1 MSAPAPPSP
10 PVLHPADRTVV
21 VSGALQGSGVLL
33 TDLLILTCAH
43 VVKTGSVHVAHPG
56 SPERTRATVAWID
69 YRLDVALL
77 QAVEPVR
84 PVPPVRLGVVDTR
97 QAIPG
102 CEIIGFPRVQRY
114 GRDQRLEADQY
125 TATVLPMAGR
135 VRDLLVCDL
144 DGPPAAR
151 PDDEPAALSGLSGG
165 PVFMGDVL
173 LGVARQVPRRR
184 DGRRVECVPLAPV
197 LAAKPFRLVCQRT
210 GIDLRQER
218 VHGSF
223 PRDLRYEAEYA
234 QALGVAYRRT
244 KIFGLDELSRHDAEW
259 DLDTA
264 YLSLEAQAQAQDRA
278 QDRTAPA
285 PAPAFAPPLP
295 QRIDALL
302 ADRPRVLLRGEAGA
316 GKTTLLWWL
325 AAHASARTLG
335 DAPAPLNGLIP
346 FVVPLRT
353 LRARGGTF
361 PGPAGL
367 SVAAGLPI
375 DTAPEGW
382 AGRVLESG
390 RALLLVDGLDEVPPQ
405 EREQAHSWLS
415 QLLAR
420 YPDTRC
426 VATVRPLAVE
436 PDWLRSEGF
445 GELRLLP
452 MRNEDIQAFVASW
465 HRAARLSEDDHER
478 LDELEH
484 DLSRQFDQ
492 NATLR
497 DLARTPL
504 LCAVI
509 CALHRRRDGFLPE
522 TRWKLYRSALEM
534 LLGHR
539 DHRRRIGDPE
549 GIELGVEES
558 TQLLQRIAVW
568 LVREGQSEFTREQ
581 ALRQLGR
588 ALAGMER
595 VSAQGPPE
603 KILTHLLNRS
613 GLLQEHTDDT
623 YQFIHRTFQD
633 YLAAKELV
641 EDDHLNELLR
651 HADEEPWQDVIL
663 LAAGHCGRRELAV
676 LVDGLLDAG
685 LKHEDGATERVD
697 LHVLAALCAQHA
709 AWLEDRVRER
719 VRRSTAALYPLL
731 DHDQAKSVAR
741 LGPAALDGLP
751 APESLPPDDP
761 SIRYMANLIAE
772 IGGSEALAHART
784 WTLAHPQAAHE
795 FTHSWKSFPPEAYA
809 TEVLAHCD
817 LAASVLLISDR
828 ERLRAVRHLP
838 SPHALSLSRD
848 LPESEI
854 SEALAGKHELE
865 SLYISDNQR
874 LADLSC
880 LFPVR
885 EWLTLLS
892 IGGCPDI
899 RDLRPLT
906 EFTALNVL
914 FLDVAHVPPAHW
926 EQVAGLPDRLAL
938 LDLEN
943 LPEDGLGLIPAH
955 PGVTHLGLA
964 SDRPFVLAGLGAWSS
979 LTSLKVSR
987 LKNVD
992 EALAELRAHSGISD
1006 IEFRSFPR
1014 PGRPGEAVPVPSI
1027 ESLTVPSPAHGTDLS
1042 LLRTLF
1048 PEASHLTLQ
1057 ASDHTGKLDL
1067 TSLHDWPELTVDVR
1081 GQEHRA
1087 LLGADGLGDRL
1098 TVVRY

>member
-1 MSAPAPPSP
+1 MSTTSPSGT
-10 PVLHPADRTVV
+10 HPADRTVV
-21 VSGALQGSGVLL
+21 VSGVLQGSGVLL

-43 VVKTGSVHVAHPG
+43 VVKTGTVHVAHPD

-77 QAVEPVR
+77 QAIEPVR

-102 CEIIGFPRVQRY
+102 CEITGFPRVQRY

-173 LGVARQVPRRR
+173 LGVARQVPQQR

-197 LAAKPFRLVCQRT
+197 LAAKPFRLVYQRT
-210 GIDLRQER
+210 GIDLRQEL

-264 YLSLEAQAQAQDRA
+264 YLSLEAQAQAQA
-278 QDRTAPA
+278 QDRAARHRGVTEAAPS
-285 PAPAFAPPLP
+285 LP

-325 AAHASARTLG
+325 AAHASARTLS
-335 DAPAPLNGLIP
+335 DALAPLNGLIP

-361 PGPAGL
+361 PGPAEL
-367 SVAAGLPI
+367 SGAAGLVI

-382 AGRVLESG
+382 VGRVLASG
-390 RALLLVDGLDEVPPQ
+390 RALLLVDGLDEVPPE
-405 EREQAHSWLS
+405 EREQAHFWLA
-415 QLLAR
+415 QLLDR

-465 HRAARLSEDDHER
+465 HRAARLSEEDDADR
-478 LDELEH
+478 LDQLGR

-492 NATLR
+492 NPTLG

-509 CALHRRRDGFLPE
+509 CALHRRRDGFLPD
-522 TRWKLYRSALEM
+522 TRWQLYRSALEL

-539 DHRRRIGDPE
+539 DRRRRIGNPE
-549 GIELGVEES
+549 GIELDVEES

-568 LVREGQSEFTREQ
+568 LVREGQSEFTRGQ

-588 ALAGMER
+588 ALAGMDR
-595 VSAQGPPE
+595 VRAQGPPE

-613 GLLQEHTDDT
+613 GLLQERADAT

-633 YLAAKELV
+633 FLAAKELV

-651 HADEEPWQDVIL
+651 HADEEPWQDVVL

-676 LVDGLLDAG
+676 LVEGLLEAG
-685 LKHEDGATERVD
+685 QKHEKETTSRAD
-697 LHVLAALCAQHA
+697 LHVLAALCARHA
-709 AWLEDRVRER
+709 AWLESEVREQ
-719 VRRSTAALYPLL
+719 VRDNTAALFPPA
-731 DHDQAKSVAR
+731 DHGQMNALAR
-741 LGPAALDGLP
+741 LGRDALTFLPQPDSVPTDGP
-751 APESLPPDDP
+751 
-761 SIRYMANLIAE
+761 IAE
-772 IGGSEALAHART
+772 QAVRLLGLIGGESAIPMARAWALAHRG
-784 WTLAHPQAAHE
+784 LAHLMLD
-795 FTHSWKSFPPEAYA
+795 SWDSFPPEEFAA
-809 TEVLAHCD
+809 EVLSHYS
-817 LAASVLLISDR
+817 LAGELVIVTGGR
-828 ERLRAVRHLP
+828 QLRALRHL
-838 SPHALSLSRD
+838 SSVEQLGIAGD
-848 LPESEI
+848 Y
-854 SEALAGKHELE
+854 SEADVQAALHGRALEL
-865 SLYISDNQR
+865 LHISANPSFS
-874 LADLSC
+874 DLSTLVNSSKGSLRH
-880 LFPVR
+880 LFLR
-885 EWLTLLS
+885 A
-892 IGGCPDI
+892 CPKVQ
-899 RDLRPLT
+899 DLRPLKGL
-906 EFTALNVL
+906 EALRSLRLDAEQQSLTYLAPLRDIPDLRRLWLNCANVKR
-914 FLDVAHVPPAHW
+914 FDEIPA
-926 EQVAGLPDRLAL
+926 LAQIVHL
-938 LDLEN
+938 SVESTHPLIL
-943 LPEDGLGLIPAH
+943 DGLDDWTNLVSLELSAVH
-955 PGVTHLGLA
+955 
-964 SDRPFVLAGLGAWSS
+964 S
-979 LTSLKVSR
+979 LTGTL
-987 LKNVD
+987 N
-992 EALAELRAHSGISD
+992 ELRAHARIS
-1006 IEFRSFPR
+1006 SLGLAQFPWGSVITDAPLPSVTALTVTSPTR
-1014 PGRPGEAVPVPSI
+1014 AEGLEPVRQIFPALR
-1027 ESLTVPSPAHGTDLS
+1027 SLTLLVPARIET
-1042 LLRTLF
+1042 
-1048 PEASHLTLQ
+1048 
-1057 ASDHTGKLDL
+1057 LDL
-1067 TSLHDWPELTVDVR
+1067 TPLHSWPGLHVTVEGHTASV
-1081 GQEHRA
+1081 
-1087 LLGADGLGDRL
+1087 LVGAAELGDRL
-1098 TVVRY
+1098 KIDTS